1 MRFFS
6 GSKMKPVIPSLRE
19 KKRYLVFEI
28 QSNTNFKQQSVEKA
42 ITEEILKFIGTLGY
56 SKAGVIF
63 LKDNYKNNKG
73 ILRIGHKY
81 VDEVKMALGLIKNME
96 KKKTIIKTIYVSG
109 ILKKAKKY
117 LKED

>member
-1 MRFFS
+1 MCFFS
-6 GSKMKPVIPSLRE
+6 GYEMKPVIPSLRE

-28 QSNTNFKQQSVEKA
+28 KSNTNFKQQDVEKV

-73 ILRIGHKY
+73 ILRIGHKH
-81 VDEVKMALGLIKNME
+81 VDEIKMVLGLIKQIE
-96 KKKTIIKTIYVSG
+96 KRSAKVNTIYVSG
-109 ILKKAKKY
+109 ILNKAKKY
-117 LKED
+117 LKEE